1 VSSSY
6 DSALIDTAMIEDA
19 RMLALPR
26 GIRLV
31 HVEALVWAKL
41 RRTDGFI
48 PRGALPRM
56 TDEADPIDAAERL
69 VGAGLW
75 ESAANGWQIVGFT
88 DMQLSREQVERKVQL
103 ARKARDRYEERHPDR
118 PRRGKRG
125 KDGTDASDEAS
136 RDATDLPTAS
146 LPARGRQVGRK
157 EAAADGPAAGGP
169 PPLCDKCG
177 LYFIDEDA
185 HECHPSLSSEVA
197 H

>member
-1 VSSSY
+1 MSSSY
-6 DSALIDTAMIEDA
+6 DSALIDTAMLEDA
-19 RMLALPR
+19 AMLALPR
-26 GIRLV
+26 GIRLL

-56 TDEADPIDAAERL
+56 TDEPDPLDAAERL
-69 VGAGLW
+69 VQAGLW
-75 ESAANGWQIVGFT
+75 ESATNGWQIVGFT
-88 DMQLSREQVERKVQL
+88 DMQLSRAQVERKVQL

-118 PRRGKRG
+118 PRRGKR
-125 KDGTDASDEAS
+125 KGTDASDEAS

-157 EAAADGPAAGGP
+157 EGADEAAPEGAS

-177 LYFIDEDA
+177 LYFIDKDA
-185 HECHPSLSSEVA
+185 HECPASVSSA
-197 H
+197 GGPP